1 MTYFITSESV
11 TPGHPDKLCDRIS
24 DAVLDACLAQD
35 PLSRVA
41 CECYVTTGLVIV
53 GGEITTKAIID
64 IEAIAREQI
73 IAIGYN
79 SQEACFDGNTCGILN
94 LVHTQSPDIAL

>member
-1 MTYFITSESV
+1 MIPDNLIRSIIVHSCTYLETFAQKVFSLYKILSFYSFFSLTMTYYITSESV

-41 CECYVTTGLVIV
+41 CECYATTGIVIV
-53 GGEITTKAIID
+53 
-64 IEAIAREQI
+64 
-73 IAIGYN
+73 
-79 SQEACFDGNTCGILN
+79 
-94 LVHTQSPDIAL
+94 